1 MLRILGPHV
10 RQFIFTKPHSSRAKD
25 PVELARLWPGSHVE
39 SSAAAAI
46 QYVQARVPA
55 ECTAVVCG
63 SLYLIGEVRGM
74 LE

>member
-1 MLRILGPHV
+1 V
-10 RQFIFTKPHSSRAKD
+10 RQFVFTKPHSSRAQD
-25 PVELARLWPGSHVE
+25 PAELAKIVTVSHVE

-46 QYVQARVPA
+46 AYVQENAP
-55 ECTAVVCG
+55 TGSVVVICG